1 LPSTEK
7 TIDQYASADI
17 GRGIDDCVQTG
28 QNGQLTGMMMI
39 EVINDHTLL
48 QQGIERYTIASQRD
62 IQHRNPVASMGLN
75 ALKEGNLAFSACDQ
89 RCLRRM
95 LKP

>member
-1 LPSTEK
+1 MQK

-28 QNGQLTGMMMI
+28 QNGQFAGMMMI

-48 QQGIERYTIASQRD
+48 QQGIERYTAQIPSASPLKTSNCRSAEGIAAITLQTNTVD
-62 IQHRNPVASMGLN
+62 PM
-75 ALKEGNLAFSACDQ
+75 D
-89 RCLRRM
+89 
-95 LKP
+95 